1 MKQLQF
7 DFDNV
12 PGIDYAYAIP
22 LSSFRR
28 VRHDYAIGKNALEV
42 RDRDNIIRIESFND
56 KFSFQEK
63 KSQSDGGDFWDV
75 SIRVSVPKL
84 FSANEDLIHQLER
97 NTWLVLFRNKNGSVI
112 LSGTVEIPLVCSSSK
127 NADNGVELVFSSKQE
142 NPSIFVSTD
151 ID

>member
-22 LSSFRR
+22 LSSFKR
-28 VRHDYAIGKNALEV
+28 VRHDYAIGRNALED

-56 KFSFQEK
+56 KFSYIEK
-63 KSQSDGGDFWDV
+63 KTQNDAGDLWDT
-75 SIRVSVPKL
+75 SIRISVPKL
-84 FSANEDLIHQLER
+84 YSANEDLIHQLER
-97 NTWLVLFRNKNGSVI
+97 NPWLILFRTKNGSII
-112 LSGTVEIPLVCSSSK
+112 LSGTVDLPLICSSSK
-127 NADNGVELVFSSKQE
+127 TADNGIELVFSSKQE